1 MKELKILKPIAAL
14 ENAAFLDP
22 IVTAVKGVADK
33 VIQPQDVRDALH
45 GVPLGHPVHPVLVL
59 IPTGAWT
66 SAALL
71 DLVPGA
77 ERAARI
83 LVGLGLL
90 SAAPT
95 ALAGVTDWSR
105 LHEQQMRV
113 GVIHATANVAAVGLY
128 TASWLARRS
137 GAPMLGKALGF
148 LGFGAVT
155 AGGYLGGHLVYRQA
169 AGANHT
175 EQVPHKFPEGW
186 QRLARLDELPD
197 RELSRRTVAGQSLL
211 AFRRGGR
218 VDVLSNLCSH
228 LAGPLNQGELNEDAP
243 DGPCVTCPWHG
254 SVFALESGQVV
265 HGPATSPVPLFRTRI
280 VGDEV
285 EVMLP
290 NAG

>member
-1 MKELKILKPIAAL
+1 MRELKILKPIAAL

-22 IVTAVKGVADK
+22 IVTAVKGVADA

-59 IPTGAWT
+59 VPTGAWT

-113 GVIHATANVAAVGLY
+113 GVIHATANVTAIGLY
-128 TASWLARRS
+128 TASWLARRR
-137 GAPMLGKALGF
+137 GAPLLGKALGF
-148 LGFGAVT
+148 LGYGAVT

-175 EQVPHKFPEGW
+175 EQVPHRFPEGW

-197 RELSRRTVAGQSLL
+197 RELSRRDVSGQPLL
-211 AFRRGGR
+211 VFRRGGR
-218 VDVLSNLCSH
+218 VDVLSSICSH
-228 LAGPLNQGELNEDAP
+228 LGGPLNEGRLGEDAQ
-243 DGPCVTCPWHG
+243 DGACVTCPWHG

-280 VGDEV
+280 VGDDV